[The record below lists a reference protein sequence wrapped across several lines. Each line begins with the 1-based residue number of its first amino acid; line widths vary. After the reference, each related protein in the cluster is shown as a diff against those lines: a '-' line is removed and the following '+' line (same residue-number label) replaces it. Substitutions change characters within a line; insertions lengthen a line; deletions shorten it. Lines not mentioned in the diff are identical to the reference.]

1 VSHLHSLL
9 SRLPSLRH
17 PGRRGQS
24 LVEFAII
31 LPILLLLVA
40 GAVDLGRA
48 YFTTISLENA
58 VKEGAFYGAR
68 DPECGTDATTGC
80 EDPGNVRAHVE
91 TELDGLPITTFQ
103 AKCFLP
109 GTTVFTGPGV
119 ALADCEDG
127 DLYYVRTQSPFSL
140 ITPIMSAIVGSELTL
155 TSDATAVVLTSFD
168 PGSGTV
174 IVPTTAPTASPAPG
188 ECTVPDFTLGP
199 TKLGDAAAVWS
210 GTAGF
215 QASNLTKIGPNGQD
229 ATWQSVTPG
238 TVGICL
244 TQTITVSNSP
254 QATPTPAP
262 TASPTPVPTASPTPG
277 PTASPV
283 PTATPV
289 STPTPTP
296 AAQCTVPT
304 MTGVVITVAQGRW
317 STNGFSAANFSALR
331 PPHND
336 YTAGNQSIAPGSVRP
351 CLTTTVSVDK

>member
-1 VSHLHSLL
+1 MSHLYSLL

-68 DPECGTDATTGC
+68 DPECGTDVAPGC
-80 EDPGNVRAHVE
+80 ADTGNVRAHVE

-103 AKCFLP
+103 AKCFVP

-140 ITPIMSAIVGSELTL
+140 ITPILSAIVGSDLTL
-155 TSDATAVVLTSFD
+155 TSDATAVVLTSFE
-168 PGSGTV
+168 PGGFTV

-188 ECTVPDFTLGP
+188 ECTVPDFTLGA
-199 TKLGDAAAVWS
+199 TRLSDVEDVW
-210 GTAGF
+210 TDIAGF
-215 QASNLTKIGPNGQD
+215 HASNLTTVGPNGQN
-229 ATWQSVTPG
+229 ATWQSVPPG

-244 TQTITVSNSP
+244 TQTIIVSNSP
-254 QATPTPAP
+254 QATPTPVP

-289 STPTPTP
+289 GSPTPTP

-304 MTGVVITVAQGRW
+304 LTGVPITVAQGRW
-317 STNGFSAANFSALR
+317 STNGFNATNFTAVR
-331 PPHND
+331 PPSND
-336 YTAGNQSIAPGSVRP
+336 YTVGSQSIAPGSVRP
-351 CLTTTVSVDK
+351 CLTTTVTVDK